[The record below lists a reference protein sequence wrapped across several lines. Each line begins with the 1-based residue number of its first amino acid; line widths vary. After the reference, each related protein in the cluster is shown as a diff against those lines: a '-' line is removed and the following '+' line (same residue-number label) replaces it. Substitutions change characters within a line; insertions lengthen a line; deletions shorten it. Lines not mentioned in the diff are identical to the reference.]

1 MGSEDTHAVVGGLV
15 RRCGGAVVA
24 SVAKGST
31 GLLIVGRGE
40 KGENG
45 KPDGKGGRARLKRR
59 LSLGGRS
66 TASARLASL
75 EGSGRAPCSPWSAAW
90 AAQSPQEALRSLRH
104 RPQVCSPSKP
114 SVKRRPCPTLK
125 PTGLRPESSS
135 KYAAARRFNASLED
149 AGEPAG
155 GK

>member
-1 MGSEDTHAVVGGLV
+1 MGSEDTHALVGGLL
-15 RRCGGAVVA
+15 RRCGGEVVA

-45 KPDGKGGRARLKRR
+45 KPDGKGGRAGLKRR
-59 LSLGGRS
+59 LSFGGCS
-66 TASARLASL
+66 TAPARLVSL
-75 EGSGRAPCSPWSAAW
+75 TGRAPCSPGAQPGLPSCQRKHRAASGAGLRC
-90 AAQSPQEALRSLRH
+90 AAPIETLRQDEA
-104 RPQVCSPSKP
+104 
-114 SVKRRPCPTLK
+114 CPTLK

-135 KYAAARRFNASLED
+135 KYAAACRFNASLED